1 MVNILILDDEEHV
14 TKLKE
19 LYLKTLGYS
28 THALNSVERA
38 LELEDTSIAP
48 ISNADIIISD
58 FDMGNNTALDLL
70 EYLKQENL
78 KKKVIIHSGN
88 QNCKSIIKKA
98 SYDSLVDKYLDKTSS
113 LFDLKQIIKEIL

>member
-28 THALNSVERA
+28 TYSLNSVERA

-98 SYDSLVDKYLDKTSS
+98 GYDSLVDKYLDKTSS

>member
-28 THALNSVERA
+28 IYALTSVERA

-88 QNCKSIIKKA
+88 QNCRSIIKKA
-98 SYDSLVDKYLDKTSS
+98 GYDSLVNKYLDKTSS

>member
-28 THALNSVERA
+28 TYALNSVERA

-48 ISNADIIISD
+48 ISNDDIIISD

-70 EYLKQENL
+70 DYLKQEIL
-78 KKKVIIHSGN
+78 K
-88 QNCKSIIKKA
+88 
-98 SYDSLVDKYLDKTSS
+98 
-113 LFDLKQIIKEIL
+113 

>member
-14 TKLKE
+14 AKLKE

-28 THALNSVERA
+28 TYTLTSVERV
-38 LELEDTSIAP
+38 LELEDTSIVP
-48 ISNADIIISD
+48 ISNADIIITD

-98 SYDSLVDKYLDKTSS
+98 GYDSLVDKYLDKTSS

>member
-1 MVNILILDDEEHV
+1 MVNILVLDDEEHIA
-14 TKLKE
+14 KLKE
-19 LYLKTLGYS
+19 LYLRTLGYS
-28 THALNSVERA
+28 TYALTSVERA

-88 QNCKSIIKKA
+88 QNCKSIIKKVG
-98 SYDSLVDKYLDKTSS
+98 YDSLVNKYLDKTSS

>member
-1 MVNILILDDEEHV
+1 MVNILILDDEEHI

-19 LYLKTLGYS
+19 LYLKALGYS
-28 THALNSVERA
+28 TYTLTSVERA

-48 ISNADIIISD
+48 ISKADIIISD

-98 SYDSLVDKYLDKTSS
+98 GYDSLVNTYLDKTSS